1 MLSNLSK
8 NRDRIKIQNIRWEEW
23 KFLGKEVFRI
33 KKRDKN
39 FLRRAEARLETRVTR
54 ARFESYY
61 RRIKRVLKTSQ
72 EGKKIEIAKRWCWLL
87 DGNFFFFFLFYHL
100 PGREAFAKCDYFT
113 RKRKRER
120 STFPPLIFCSLWTVK
135 GSRNAFLERY
145 ETCCS
150 ARSFIHSFISSFR
163 SFRFNALCPHEPF
176 FFFFFLYLHPLGVS
190 IKGRHFLGK
199 VAINGDWV
207 FSGGSVNE
215 RYKEGQ
221 FCVDTMKFVEFCK
234 IFFFFF

>member
-39 FLRRAEARLETRVTR
+39 FPRRAEARLEARVTR

-87 DGNFFFFFLFYHL
+87 DGNFFFLFFFYHL

-113 RKRKRER
+113 RKRERER

-176 FFFFFLYLHPLGVS
+176 FFLFSLFAPPWSLDQRETFS
-190 IKGRHFLGK
+190 WKGC
-199 VAINGDWV
+199 N
-207 FSGGSVNE
+207 
-215 RYKEGQ
+215 
-221 FCVDTMKFVEFCK
+221 
-234 IFFFFF
+234 

>member
-39 FLRRAEARLETRVTR
+39 FPRRAEARLGTRVTR

-87 DGNFFFFFLFYHL
+87 DGNFFFLFFFTIYR
-100 PGREAFAKCDYFT
+100 GAKLSLNAT
-113 RKRKRER
+113 TLRER
-120 STFPPLIFCSLWTVK
+120 EREREKYVSSPYLLLSVNSERQQKCISWTVRNVLF
-135 GSRNAFLERY
+135 GSFVH
-145 ETCCS
+145 
-150 ARSFIHSFISSFR
+150 SFIHFVLQIV
-163 SFRFNALCPHEPF
+163 PF
-176 FFFFFLYLHPLGVS
+176 
-190 IKGRHFLGK
+190 
-199 VAINGDWV
+199 
-207 FSGGSVNE
+207 
-215 RYKEGQ
+215 
-221 FCVDTMKFVEFCK
+221 
-234 IFFFFF
+234 